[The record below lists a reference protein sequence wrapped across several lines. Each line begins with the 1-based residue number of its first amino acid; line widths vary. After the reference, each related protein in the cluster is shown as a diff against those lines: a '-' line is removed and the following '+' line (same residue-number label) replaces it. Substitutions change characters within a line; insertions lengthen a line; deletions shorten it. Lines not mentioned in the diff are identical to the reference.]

1 MTKRQASDKAHQ
13 LAESEQRT
21 FVVLTS
27 VGRKATV
34 LPLSDLDFAFVA
46 SQNALVVPPAGKYN
60 GYSAAQIVVAEAI
73 R

>member
-13 LAESEQRT
+13 LADSEQRT

-27 VGRKATV
+27 VGRKATI
-34 LPLSDLDFAFVA
+34 LPLADLDFTFVA
-46 SQNALVVPPAGKYN
+46 SQNALVVPPTGQYN
-60 GYSAAQIVVAEAI
+60 GYSAAQIIAAEMA